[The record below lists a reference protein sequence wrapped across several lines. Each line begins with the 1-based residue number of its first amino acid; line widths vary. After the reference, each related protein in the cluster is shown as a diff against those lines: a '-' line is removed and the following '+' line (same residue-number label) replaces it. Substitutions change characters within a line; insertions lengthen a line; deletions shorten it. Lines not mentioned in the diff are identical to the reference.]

1 MSNYTTEVRF
11 ICESNA
17 NLESSLGY
25 NDVEKVLAKSWTK
38 IFNFSFPIFDEQY
51 RELLCK
57 KILRHYY
64 TREIAHE
71 TVGLWK
77 LKLNTK
83 LNEIMPYYNQLY
95 KSELLEFNPL
105 YDVDYEKKTDGTH
118 TDNIKNT
125 KTKTGTVENANK
137 MGGDSKTVVEGSN
150 TNLYADTP
158 TQKLNEIFPN
168 DSSPNYLTNARK
180 VDDKTTTTVTPKTT
194 VDGKETF
201 NTTDIS
207 TNSGNTIDDY
217 LIKVSGKM
225 GASSQSKL
233 LQEYR
238 ETFLNIDMLIIDE
251 LKDLFFKLW

>member
-1 MSNYTTEVRF
+1 MSNYTTEVRY
-11 ICESNA
+11 ICESNSG
-17 NLESSLGY
+17 LEHSVGF
-25 NDVEKVLAKSWTK
+25 NDIDKVLAKSWNK
-38 IFNFSFPIFDEQY
+38 IFNFSFPIFDENY
-51 RELLCK
+51 RQILCK
-57 KILRHYY
+57 KILLHYY
-64 TREIAHE
+64 TREIGFE

-77 LKLNTK
+77 LKLQTK

-105 YDVDYEKKTDGTH
+105 YDVNYEKKTDGTH

-125 KTKTGTVENANK
+125 KTKTGTVENKNK

-150 TNLYADTP
+150 TNMYADTP
-158 TQKLNEIFPN
+158 TQRLSEIFPDN
-168 DSSPNYLTNARK
+168 SSPNYLTNARK

-194 VDGKETF
+194 VDGTETF
-201 NTTDIS
+201 DTTDIS
-207 TNSGNTIDDY
+207 ANSGDTIDDY
-217 LIKVSGKM
+217 LVKVSGKM
-225 GASSQSKL
+225 GTASQSKL